1 MIYFFAALI
10 ILIPFLVAFRGTNA
24 AVRYLTGMLAFFFGA
39 FIFMVLYLSKDVRYF
54 NIIGSY
60 FLLPRSVMNFLMF
73 LPLSQPVIIR
83 LMNLSVLA
91 SLYLCARYAVSYRNE
106 RRDDE
111 DLSRLLARVLFWMLA
126 AEYLF
131 YDPLMEKL
139 IYLFAYPYIVDAARY
154 RHYLSVSN
162 SLTAAF
168 NLAVILLCAVSVIRA
183 ATRAR
188 SIPYIRHLF
197 YGELAGY
204 MLLVTSYLLLF
215 WDYPRH
221 LIRYSRVTG
230 YTAYESL
237 PLTSRADAFRLF
249 PYFLTAACIIVAVS
263 ILTMSAMKKRFD
275 NSDLSISSHIDA
287 ANTTSKAFCH
297 YMKNELLAVQA
308 EIRMLDVSD
317 EGEEDRRHV
326 LERCDNIYRR
336 LNAIHSAT
344 KESKLTLVP
353 TSLSPMLY
361 EMIGRMST
369 ELSGIRTD
377 IRVIGQIPQVLA
389 DREYL
394 EEAIH
399 NLITNAVDVLKE
411 VPEER
416 RSLRVQLQNLDD
428 WVILSVEDT
437 GPGIT
442 AGNLK
447 HIFDP
452 FFSSSPISEHWGIG
466 LTMTYR
472 IVKAHSGRITV
483 QTKEGQ
489 GTTFQILLPA
499 LSGGFMPGHASG
511 SLKESGGPA

>member
-10 ILIPFLVAFRGTNA
+10 LLIPFLVAFRGTSA
-24 AVRYLTGMLAFFFGA
+24 AVRFLTGMLAAFFCA
-39 FIFMVLYLSKDVRYF
+39 FLFLVLYLSKDVRYF
-54 NIIGSY
+54 NIIGNY
-60 FLLPRSVMNFLMF
+60 FLLPRSVMSFLMF
-73 LPLSQPVIIR
+73 LPLSQSAIIR

-106 RRDDE
+106 KRDDE
-111 DLSRLLARVLFWMLA
+111 DTAKLLSKALFWALA

-131 YDPLMEKL
+131 YDPLAEKL
-139 IYLFAYPYIVDAARY
+139 IYLFAYPHIADAAQY
-154 RHYLSVSN
+154 RHYLSASN
-162 SLTAAF
+162 YLTAAF
-168 NLAVILLCAVSVIRA
+168 NLAVIGLGAFSVLRA

-197 YGELAGY
+197 YGELVGY
-204 MLLVTSYLLLF
+204 FLLVISFLLLF

-221 LIRYSRVTG
+221 LIRYSKVTG

-249 PYFLTAACIIVAVS
+249 PYFLLASCIIVAVS
-263 ILTMSAMKKRFD
+263 ILTMAAVQKRFA
-275 NSDLSISSHIDA
+275 NNDLSISSHIDA

-308 EIRMLDVSD
+308 EIRMLDVEESA
-317 EGEEDRRHV
+317 EEDRRHV

-336 LNAIHSAT
+336 LNTIHGAT

-353 TSLSPMLY
+353 TELSPMLY
-361 EMIGRMST
+361 EMIGRMSA
-369 ELSGIRTD
+369 ELAGIRTD
-377 IRVIGQIPQVLA
+377 IRVIGQIPPVLA

-411 VPEER
+411 MPEDR
-416 RSLRVQLQNLDD
+416 RILRIGLQNLDD

-442 AGNLK
+442 AGNLE

-483 QTKEGQ
+483 QTQEGQ
-489 GTTFQILLPA
+489 GTTFQILLPE
-499 LSGGFMPGHASG
+499 LSEGFLASAG
-511 SLKESGGPA
+511 RENTH

>member
-1 MIYFFAALI
+1 
-10 ILIPFLVAFRGTNA
+10 
-24 AVRYLTGMLAFFFGA
+24 
-39 FIFMVLYLSKDVRYF
+39 
-54 NIIGSY
+54 
-60 FLLPRSVMNFLMF
+60 
-73 LPLSQPVIIR
+73 
-83 LMNLSVLA
+83 
-91 SLYLCARYAVSYRNE
+91 
-106 RRDDE
+106 
-111 DLSRLLARVLFWMLA
+111 
-126 AEYLF
+126 
-131 YDPLMEKL
+131 
-139 IYLFAYPYIVDAARY
+139 
-154 RHYLSVSN
+154 
-162 SLTAAF
+162 
-168 NLAVILLCAVSVIRA
+168 
-183 ATRAR
+183 
-188 SIPYIRHLF
+188 
-197 YGELAGY
+197 
-204 MLLVTSYLLLF
+204 
-215 WDYPRH
+215 
-221 LIRYSRVTG
+221 
-230 YTAYESL
+230 
-237 PLTSRADAFRLF
+237 
-249 PYFLTAACIIVAVS
+249 
-263 ILTMSAMKKRFD
+263 
-275 NSDLSISSHIDA
+275 
-287 ANTTSKAFCH
+287 
-297 YMKNELLAVQA
+297 MKNELLAVQA